1 MIKAIT
7 LGVSSEMRPTTLQ
20 LLIVSITSI
29 TMSDIRIHN
38 ITLVAVV
45 LAIIRLIINTTLARI
60 TMEAKSL
67 LPVNHS
73 IPAVITSLVHRPIR
87 TL

>member
-1 MIKAIT
+1 MIKAIAP
-7 LGVSSEMRPTTLQ
+7 GVSSEMRPTTLQ

-29 TMSDIRIHN
+29 TMSDIPIHN

-45 LAIIRLIINTTLARI
+45 LAIIRLIINTRLARI

-67 LPVNHS
+67 LPANHS
-73 IPAVITSLVHRPIR
+73 IQAVITSLAHHPLL

>member
-1 MIKAIT
+1 MIKAIAP
-7 LGVSSEMRPTTLQ
+7 GVSSEMKPITLL

-29 TMSDIRIHN
+29 TMSDIIIHN

-45 LAIIRLIINTTLARI
+45 LAIIGLTINTILAPI
-60 TMEAKSL
+60 TMEARSFH
-67 LPVNHS
+67 PASPH
-73 IPAVITSLVHRPIR
+73 IPAVITSPVHLPLL